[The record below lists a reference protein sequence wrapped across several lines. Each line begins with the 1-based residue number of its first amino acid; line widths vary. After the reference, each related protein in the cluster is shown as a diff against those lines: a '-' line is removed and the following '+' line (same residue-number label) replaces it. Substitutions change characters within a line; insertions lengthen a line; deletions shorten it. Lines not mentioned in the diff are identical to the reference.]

1 MFLICYKKE
10 CNFFLWMEQPIS
22 HGIKGRLS
30 YLPQPQ
36 VTRFH
41 PYGEMKEMLKNIAKR
56 LNRKHLSNTSAIHA
70 NMTKA
75 LNCVATVLMGIL
87 HVLCPKNERRFWRR
101 LRCYTLSRERRR
113 AASGVLQV
121 RKEGRASTESYR
133 VLKVLYERH
142 IEGKHVPFQSYV
154 ITPRRT

>member
-41 PYGEMKEMLKNIAKR
+41 PHGEMKEMLKNIAKR

-121 RKEGRASTESYR
+121 RKRGRASAR
-133 VLKVLYERH
+133 KLPGV
-142 IEGKHVPFQSYV
+142 EGFV
-154 ITPRRT
+154 